1 MDDDDDDD
9 DAAKLHYSSSRHVVR
24 YECSVD
30 SITSAAA
37 ATTGGGVQLFG
48 FRLLRHEGGYVSDG
62 PAEDEGV
69 DVVRAFVG
77 VHGL

>member
-1 MDDDDDDD
+1 MDAA
-9 DAAKLHYSSSRHVVR
+9 AAKLHYSSSRHVVR
-24 YECSVD
+24 CECSVD
-30 SITSAAA
+30 LMTSAAA
-37 ATTGGGVQLFG
+37 GGGVQLFG

-62 PAEDEGV
+62 PAEDESV